1 MKTSAS
7 RNIFFFWTITKM
19 PKKITKKIFK
29 VKKTKDLD
37 YDHLVVKFK
46 GLDKADV
53 RQLRSDLDDFLG
65 SYLEEN
71 KEEQT
76 KET

>member
-1 MKTSAS
+1 
-7 RNIFFFWTITKM
+7 M

-37 YDHLVVKFK
+37 YPHLVVKFK

-53 RQLRSDLDDFLG
+53 RQLRADLDDFLS

-71 KEEQT
+71 KEEQVLRMDH
-76 KET
+76 KFKL

>member
-1 MKTSAS
+1 
-7 RNIFFFWTITKM
+7 M

-37 YDHLVVKFK
+37 YDHLIVRFK
-46 GLDKADV
+46 GLDRADV
-53 RQLRSDLDDFLG
+53 KQLRSDLDDYLS

-71 KEEQT
+71 KETEEPLRMDH
-76 KET
+76 KFKL